1 MKKNR
6 EFTLIEL
13 LVVIAIIA
21 ILAGM
26 LLPAL
31 NSAREKARRISCTSN
46 LKQIGT
52 SLKQYA
58 MDYADRFPI
67 GKTDG
72 TYGLELLRKN
82 AYLQDYSV
90 YCCPSTT
97 TTRGTGTSSL
107 KQESATATENNVD
120 FAFAGGMME
129 GNSTLFGN
137 AESAIASDI
146 YSTATSKTNG
156 ATSGFAGLAI
166 GLSLVLIHLVGI
178 HFTGTSVNPARS
190 IGPALFAGGQA
201 LSELWVFIVGPF
213 IGGALAAGVWKAIH
227 PGKA

>member
-46 LKQIGT
+46 MKQIGL
-52 SLKQYA
+52 SLRQYA
-58 MDYADRFPI
+58 MDYSDRFPHAC
-67 GKTDG
+67 GAD
-72 TYGLELLRKN
+72 GLELLRKN

-97 TTRGTGTSSL
+97 TKRGTGT
-107 KQESATATENNVD
+107 TALTWANSTDAGVD
-120 FAFAGGMME
+120 YAFAGGLME
-129 GNSTLFGN
+129 GNSTMFGN
-137 AESAIASDI
+137 AESAMAADI
-146 YSTATSKTNG
+146 YDTNVSKTNG
-156 ATSGFAGLAI
+156 GSAPNHSEYGNMLFHDGHASGFSGANWYSKENRGSSYMYPNAG
-166 GLSLVLIHLVGI
+166 
-178 HFTGTSVNPARS
+178 N
-190 IGPALFAGGQA
+190 
-201 LSELWVFIVGPF
+201 
-213 IGGALAAGVWKAIH
+213 
-227 PGKA
+227 

>member
-58 MDYADRFPI
+58 MDYADRFPHTS
-67 GKTDG
+67 GAD
-72 TYGLELLRKN
+72 GLELLRKN
-82 AYLQDYSV
+82 AYLQDYGI

-97 TTRGTGTSSL
+97 TTRGTGTSALS
-107 KQESATATENNVD
+107 QGDASTANVD

-146 YSTATSKTNG
+146 WNTKTSKTNG
-156 ATSGFAGLAI
+156 ATSNDIPNHADYGNMLFHDAHVSGFSGAQWY
-166 GLSLVLIHLVGI
+166 SKENR
-178 HFTGTSVNPARS
+178 GTSYMYPNKD
-190 IGPALFAGGQA
+190 AG
-201 LSELWVFIVGPF
+201 I
-213 IGGALAAGVWKAIH
+213 
-227 PGKA
+227 

>member
-46 LKQIGT
+46 LKQVGT

-58 MDYADRFPI
+58 MDYQDRFPI
-67 GKTDG
+67 GATDG

-97 TTRGTGTSSL
+97 TTRGTGTVPL
-107 KQESATATENNVD
+107 TQGDATTANVD
-120 FAFAGGMME
+120 FAFAAGMME

-137 AESAIASDI
+137 AESAMASDI
-146 YSTATSKTNG
+146 YSTGKSKTNG
-156 ATSGFAGLAI
+156 TTNTTDIPNHADYGNMLFHDAHVTGFSGAAWYSKENRGASYLAP
-166 GLSLVLIHLVGI
+166 
-178 HFTGTSVNPARS
+178 N
-190 IGPALFAGGQA
+190 
-201 LSELWVFIVGPF
+201 E
-213 IGGALAAGVWKAIH
+213 GV
-227 PGKA
+227 

>member
-46 LKQIGT
+46 MKQIGL
-52 SLKQYA
+52 SLRQYA
-58 MDYADRFPI
+58 MDYSDRYPHASAAD
-67 GKTDG
+67 
-72 TYGLELLRKN
+72 GLELIRKN

-97 TTRGTGTSSL
+97 TTRGSGTSAL
-107 KQESATATENNVD
+107 KMASGTATENNVD
-120 FAFAGGMME
+120 YAFAGGMME
-129 GNSTLFGN
+129 GSSTMFGN
-137 AESAIASDI
+137 AESAMAADI
-146 YSTATSKTNG
+146 YSNDVSKTNG
-156 ATSGFAGLAI
+156 GSAPNHSDYGNMMFHDGHVSGFSGANWYSKENRG
-166 GLSLVLIHLVGI
+166 SSYMYPN
-178 HFTGTSVNPARS
+178 TG
-190 IGPALFAGGQA
+190 
-201 LSELWVFIVGPF
+201 
-213 IGGALAAGVWKAIH
+213 K
-227 PGKA
+227 

>member
-58 MDYADRFPI
+58 MDYQDRFPNDL
-67 GKTDG
+67 GAG
-72 TYGLELLRKN
+72 GLELLRKN

-97 TTRGTGTSSL
+97 TTRGTGTSTLS
-107 KQESATATENNVD
+107 QGDSATANVD
-120 FAFAGGMME
+120 FAFAGGMLE
-129 GNSTLFGN
+129 GNSTLYGN
-137 AESAIASDI
+137 AESAMAADI
-146 YSTATSKTNG
+146 YSTSVSKTNG
-156 ATSGFAGLAI
+156 ASDNDLPNHADYGNMLFHDAHVAGFSGANWYAKENRGSSYMYPNKDL
-166 GLSLVLIHLVGI
+166 
-178 HFTGTSVNPARS
+178 
-190 IGPALFAGGQA
+190 
-201 LSELWVFIVGPF
+201 
-213 IGGALAAGVWKAIH
+213 
-227 PGKA
+227 

>member
-46 LKQIGT
+46 MKQIGL
-52 SLKQYA
+52 SLRQYA
-58 MDYADRFPI
+58 MDYSDRFPYVS
-67 GKTDG
+67 GAD
-72 TYGLELLRKN
+72 GLELIRKN

-97 TTRGTGTSSL
+97 TKRGTGT
-107 KQESATATENNVD
+107 TALTWANSTDAGVD
-120 FAFAGGMME
+120 YAFAGNLME
-129 GNSTLFGN
+129 GNSTMFGN
-137 AESAIASDI
+137 AESAMAADI
-146 YSTATSKTNG
+146 YDPNGSTVKTLTNG
-156 ATSGFAGLAI
+156 GSAPNHSEYGNMLFHDGHVTGFSGANWYTKENRGSSYMAGNE
-166 GLSLVLIHLVGI
+166 G
-178 HFTGTSVNPARS
+178 N
-190 IGPALFAGGQA
+190 
-201 LSELWVFIVGPF
+201 
-213 IGGALAAGVWKAIH
+213 
-227 PGKA
+227 

>member
-146 YSTATSKTNG
+146 YSTGTSVTNG
-156 ATSGFAGLAI
+156 ATK
-166 GLSLVLIHLVGI
+166 
-178 HFTGTSVNPARS
+178 
-190 IGPALFAGGQA
+190 
-201 LSELWVFIVGPF
+201 
-213 IGGALAAGVWKAIH
+213 GGADIPNHADYGNMLFHDAHVTGFSGAQWYSKENRGSSYMAPNAGN
-227 PGKA
+227 